1 MPHLRLAAAV
11 MLAAA
16 CGEPERN
23 PPAPVGGTAA
33 IGPVSAAGGQGEATA
48 APDTDGTSDGT
59 ASGATSAT
67 ATTITGSGTDASDD
81 TYGTYGTFATTLP
94 DTESNSDASA
104 GDTGSVDTGAADSGL
119 PDSGLPDPSGA
130 T

>member
-1 MPHLRLAAAV
+1 MVHPRLAAAV
-11 MLAAA
+11 MFAAA

-23 PPAPVGGTAA
+23 PPAPIGGTEAV
-33 IGPVSAAGGQGEATA
+33 GPLSAAGGQGEATA
-48 APDTDGTSDGT
+48 SPDTDGTSDGT

-67 ATTITGSGTDASDD
+67 ATTATTITGTDTSDD
-81 TYGTYGTFATTLP
+81 TFGTFGTFATTLP
-94 DTESNSDASA
+94 GTESASDASA
-104 GDTGSVDTGAADSGL
+104 GDTGSAETGL